1 MSPWGQGTPSRERTR
16 ESANWPR
23 PSSVARRP
31 PPRVLGLESST
42 LERAQPTRLARLRSL
57 RLVRRELH
65 LALGAAGALELHP
78 LGTAPHEMPHGLHAR
93 LSRRRREHA
102 QPRPFGDALL
112 AEARIAAHR
121 LEQQPTAAAVRRLR
135 RHGLELEG
143 RNIVTVRSCA
153 ILNFDPHGQ
162 CSERIHRS
170 AVMSS
175 FASSRLISS
184 ATKSVSPC
192 LVPDSPRPNDGRV
205 ASFASR
211 VTRARDQ

>member
-1 MSPWGQGTPSRERTR
+1 MSPGARAHRCEVAPRR
-16 ESANWPR
+16 SANWPR
-23 PSSVARRP
+23 SSSVARRS

-135 RHGLELEG
+135 R
-143 RNIVTVRSCA
+143 
-153 ILNFDPHGQ
+153 
-162 CSERIHRS
+162 
-170 AVMSS
+170 
-175 FASSRLISS
+175 
-184 ATKSVSPC
+184 
-192 LVPDSPRPNDGRV
+192 
-205 ASFASR
+205 
-211 VTRARDQ
+211 